1 MALEGLNKIFCGAD
15 VKNTGICECYFNP
28 KLITGA
34 ILVPKGRVYTAEE
47 LADAMIQTTLETDVK
62 AVKSSRI
69 FPFQPFEQ
77 VTDGTEAVVKQT
89 FGYGSSVNIR
99 EGKVVWLFQFING
112 GLNLSNAL
120 RSFNHLI
127 GKYSVIFL
135 ESQNTFI
142 GTSRKNAAGVWGLAG
157 VPMIDI
163 YTKPWGI
170 SDGSNV
176 SNYAIEFTF
185 DPVYINEKIAFK
197 RVSIDSYLLSELAGL
212 EDIKLSMLEGTEG
225 LAEITIGAETDCG
238 STDVYDLYDDEL
250 ATPDAWIV
258 KDSAGVVKAI
268 TTVVKNDTLKG
279 WDITLTGPE
288 VFEDG
293 DTITLVAPSIL
304 SAPPISVVGYEADI
318 LTLDF
323 GS

>member
-1 MALEGLNKIFCGAD
+1 MATEGLNKIFCGAD
-15 VKNTGICECYFNP
+15 VKNTGICECYFDP

-34 ILVPKGRVYTAEE
+34 ILVPKDKIYTSDE
-47 LADAMIQTTLETDVK
+47 LADLLIQSTLETDVRAAK
-62 AVKSSRI
+62 NARI

-77 VTDGTEAVVKQT
+77 VTDGTEAPVKQT
-89 FGYGSSVNIR
+89 FGYGGSVNIR

-120 RSFNHLI
+120 RTFNHLI
-127 GKYSVIFL
+127 GKYRVIFI
-135 ESQNTFI
+135 ESQNTLI

-170 SDGSNV
+170 SDGANV

-185 DPVYINEKIAFK
+185 DPVYVNEKIAFK
-197 RVSIDSYLLSELAGL
+197 RVSIDAYLLSELVGL
-212 EDIKLSMLEGTEG
+212 EDIKLSLLAGDEGEA
-225 LAEITIGAETDCG
+225 LITVGAETDCG

-268 TTVVKNDTLKG
+268 ASVVKNDTLKG
-279 WDITLTGPE
+279 WDISLTGPA
-288 VFEDG
+288 VFADG
-293 DTITLVAPSIL
+293 DTVTLVAPSIL
-304 SAPPISVVGYEADI
+304 SVPPISVVGYEADI

>member
-1 MALEGLNKIFCGAD
+1 MEGLNKIFCGAD
-15 VKNTGICECYFNP
+15 VKNTGICECYFDP

-34 ILVPKGRVYTAEE
+34 ILVPKGRVYSPDE
-47 LADAMIQTTLETDVK
+47 LTDLLIQTTLETDVRAAK
-62 AVKSSRI
+62 ASRI

-77 VTDGTEAVVKQT
+77 VTDGTEAPTKQT
-89 FGYGSSVNIR
+89 FGYGGSVTIR

-120 RSFNHLI
+120 RTFNHLI

-135 ESQNTFI
+135 ESMNTFI
-142 GTSRKNAAGVWGLAG
+142 GTSRKTAAGVWGLAG
-157 VPMIDI
+157 VPQIDI
-163 YTKPWGI
+163 YTKPFGI

-176 SNYAIEFTF
+176 SNYGIEFTF

-197 RVSIDSYLLSELAGL
+197 RVSIDSYLLAELVGL
-212 EDIKLSMLEGTEG
+212 EDIKLSLLAGTEG
-225 LAEITIGAETDCG
+225 EDEITVGAETDCG
-238 STDVYDLYDDEL
+238 STDVFDLYDTEL
-250 ATPDAWIV
+250 AQAAAWSV

-268 TTVVKNDTLKG
+268 DSVTANATLKG
-279 WDITLTGPE
+279 WDIVLTGPE

-293 DTITLVAPSIL
+293 DTITLVAPSVL
-304 SAPPISVVGYEADI
+304 SVPPISIIGYEADT

>member
-1 MALEGLNKIFCGAD
+1 MEGLNKIFCGSD
-15 VKNTGICECYFNP
+15 VKNTGICECYFDP

-34 ILVPKGRVYTAEE
+34 ILVPKGRVYTTAE
-47 LADAMIQTTLETDVK
+47 LLDAAIQSTLETDVRAAK
-62 AVKSSRI
+62 TSRI

-77 VTDGTEAVVKQT
+77 VTDGTEAPVKQT
-89 FGYGSSVNIR
+89 FGYGGSVNIR

-120 RSFNHLI
+120 RTFNHLI
-127 GKYSVIFL
+127 GKYNVIFL

-157 VPMIDI
+157 IPMIDI

-176 SNYAIEFTF
+176 SNYATEFTF

-225 LAEITIGAETDCG
+225 LAAITIGAETDCG
-238 STDVYDLYDDEL
+238 STDVFDLYDDEL
-250 ATPDAWIV
+250 ATADAWIV
-258 KDSAGVVKAI
+258 KDSAGTVKAI
-268 TTVVKNDTLKG
+268 TSVVKNDALNG
-279 WDITLTGPE
+279 WDITLTGPA
-288 VFEDG
+288 VFADG

-304 SAPPISVVGYEADI
+304 SEPPISVVGYEADI
-318 LTLDF
+318 LVLDF